1 MSAEIE
7 AIRQLFNNS
16 FINDSSVFIE
26 ETQEGM
32 KRIIH
37 KGHIDDEDLA
47 IYRLDQNGKGI
58 DLFPYLKK
66 SRDSKLIGMNRVCD
80 FVIFVSD
87 SSNLYVLLIEMKK
100 GKESPQ
106 EQLNVTVPL
115 INFVFE
121 RARILGYWQKDYII
135 RKIGISDC
143 AGKRDTMN
151 RGEIIYNENNYVKLY
166 EGKRIYLE
174 RFLH

>member
-7 AIRQLFNNS
+7 AIRQIFNDA
-16 FINDSSVFIE
+16 FINDSSEFIE
-26 ETQEGM
+26 EAQEGM

-37 KGHIDDEDLA
+37 KGSIDDEDIA
-47 IYRLDQNGKGI
+47 IYRLDQNGKRI
-58 DLFPYLKK
+58 DMFPYLKK
-66 SRDSKLIGMNRVCD
+66 SRDSKLVGMKRICD

-106 EQLNVTVPL
+106 EQLDVTVPL
-115 INFVFE
+115 IHFVFN
-121 RARILGYWQKDYII
+121 RAKTLGYWQTGYII

-143 AGKRDTMN
+143 SGKRDTMN
-151 RGEIIYNENNYVKLY
+151 RGEIIYDDNDYVKLY